1 MSIYYLL
8 ILVSV
13 FLLVG
18 SNTISESKIYASN
31 TSIKIKQKYIIDQL
45 THQNKSITLPLNK
58 IKGNVNFDGIIDS
71 TILLNNENLWIGEGN
86 WNLVIEKSVPSF
98 ELNMTWY
105 SNDDSN
111 SPITYRLSN
120 YKSLSNETGNTDLYP
135 LFSKGLIDVLI
146 NNHTLEK
153 KIPIIITISKNNLM
167 NLFFYDKHFY
177 EHFAKQPIFG
187 IVKTKSNLLAANIE
201 QKNTN
206 NISQLATNQL
216 NNSPKANVAS
226 NENTTGFQNQASI
239 LNNTGTTFNKE
250 NANNTIIIPANAES
264 HKPSFLPNI
273 INVIKGSKIYIINKD
288 SVEHTITSMNEEPG
302 KDPQIGIFFNTGYI
316 KPQEITTIDT
326 SKLNPGKYSYGC
338 NLHPDMRGIIN
349 IT

>member
-86 WNLVIEKSVPSF
+86 WNVVIEKSVPSF
-98 ELNMTWY
+98 ELNMTWH

-120 YKSLSNETGNTDLYP
+120 YKSLSNETGNTNLYP

-239 LNNTGTTFNKE
+239 LNNTGKTFNKE
-250 NANNTIIIPANAES
+250 NTNNISQLATN
-264 HKPSFLPNI
+264 
-273 INVIKGSKIYIINKD
+273 
-288 SVEHTITSMNEEPG
+288 
-302 KDPQIGIFFNTGYI
+302 Q
-316 KPQEITTIDT
+316 
-326 SKLNPGKYSYGC
+326 LNNSPKA
-338 NLHPDMRGIIN
+338 
-349 IT
+349 